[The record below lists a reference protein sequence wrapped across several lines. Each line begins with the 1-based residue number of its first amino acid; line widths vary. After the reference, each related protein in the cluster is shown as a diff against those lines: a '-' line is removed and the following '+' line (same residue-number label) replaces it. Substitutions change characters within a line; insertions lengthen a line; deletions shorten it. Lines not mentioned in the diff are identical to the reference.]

1 MTLPPPTPSVV
12 DHCYRHPDREAGRYC
27 TRCGRPACSD
37 CLVQAAVGSHCL
49 ECAKAAKPDVRT
61 RAMLWNARQQAV
73 VTMALIAVN
82 LVVFVAVG
90 LTDTST
96 LANSGDISKLQF
108 DIGLNKPL
116 LQFNH
121 EWYRL
126 VTAGFLHFG
135 IIHIA
140 FNMILLYQLGR
151 LLEPAIGR
159 TRFTMLYFAALLAG
173 SFGSLL
179 LDPINSISGGA
190 SGAIF
195 GLLTAAAIGLH
206 SRGFN
211 IFSTGIGTVLILNLV
226 LTFTVSNIS
235 IGAHVGG
242 AIAGV
247 ICGLAMLAPH
257 GKPNPKW
264 VGYATPFVVA
274 LVAVVGSVIV
284 VG

>member
-1 MTLPPPTPSVV
+1 MTLPPPPVV
-12 DHCYRHPDREAGRYC
+12 THCYRHPNREAGRNC

-49 ECAKAAKPDVRT
+49 ECAKAAQPDVKT
-61 RAMLWNARQQAV
+61 RAVLWNARQRAV

-82 LVVFVAVG
+82 VAVFVIVG
-90 LTDTST
+90 IADTGSFGGRG
-96 LANSGDISKLQF
+96 SISQLQF
-108 DIGLNKPL
+108 DLGLNKGL

-126 VTAGFLHFG
+126 LTSGFLHFG
-135 IIHIA
+135 IIHVG
-140 FNMILLYQLGR
+140 FNMVLLYQLGR
-151 LLEPAIGR
+151 LLEPVLGR
-159 TRFTMLYFAALLAG
+159 TKFAMLYFAALLAG

-179 LDPINSISGGA
+179 LDPGNAIAGGA
-190 SGAIF
+190 SGAVF
-195 GLLTAAAIGLH
+195 GLLAAAAIGLY
-206 SRGFN
+206 RQGVN

-242 AIAGV
+242 AVAGA
-247 ICGLAMLAPH
+247 ICGLGMMAPRW
-257 GKPNPKW
+257 KPNPKW
-264 VGYATPFVVA
+264 VAYATPVAVA